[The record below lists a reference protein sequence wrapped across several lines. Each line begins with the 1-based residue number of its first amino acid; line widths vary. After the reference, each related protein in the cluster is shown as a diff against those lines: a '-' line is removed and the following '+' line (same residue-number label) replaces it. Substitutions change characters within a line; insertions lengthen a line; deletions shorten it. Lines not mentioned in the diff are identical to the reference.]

1 MQHLSAQVHNSLSCF
16 LQQQRASQQPKA
28 IRPSTTARHA
38 TAWTA
43 EAAAEGGEEGDDDSD
58 DDEDDPP
65 REEARVVT
73 ASAGADYGALV
84 CGGEKFIVIGIIVN
98 YELLGFRNTTFFSH
112 PASLT

>member
-1 MQHLSAQVHNSLSCF
+1 MGQ
-16 LQQQRASQQPKA
+16 
-28 IRPSTTARHA
+28 STTAGHA
-38 TAWTA
+38 TARTA

-84 CGGEKFIVIGIIVN
+84 CGGEKFIIGIIVN
-98 YELLGFRNTTFFSH
+98 YELHGFRNTTFFSH